1 MNKIN
6 KIFIESLLN
15 ENNGYIYNPIIMF
28 GLSFDSGTL
37 YHYKK
42 EIVSILESELYNE
55 TKVSEAD
62 SNKIKILYKA
72 SNMINN
78 DQNLEKAYQMAR
90 MTTYFNDVLKF
101 INKRM
106 RYMDDFETIRIF
118 NSDRTE
124 YMVHAEKITKKN
136 GYEEIAFDLVEN
148 KKTVTCRIC
157 YPNEQKCK
165 YGLEIV
171 EDNNDRG
178 SFYID
183 ETCDSID
190 IFSSREDEYDPIMNK
205 EAIFHISE
213 DGIFVGANLK
223 KHSSLDSCYPSLG
236 DIERS
241 LKYGYGGKNNLS
253 LVVREHYFDE
263 EYIQMQEEMKRMM
276 KDNPPDDES
285 LTKEELQE
293 LEEVDSPLYD
303 DGLIVEPTGKLK
315 ITSDVIIINQNEM
328 DSEVNDYENDEVI
341 KEILFHSRTKD
352 LINHVIDELD
362 NNFLN
367 ARAFI
372 FKHIPLI
379 KDILDTNM
387 EIDNEADELLDQ
399 IYNPA
404 CDFGEKSYFIGDTND
419 KRYN

>member
-101 INKRM
+101 INKSM

>member
-1 MNKIN
+1 MIN
-6 KIFIESLLN
+6 EIFKKAILS
-15 ENNGYIYNPIIMF
+15 ENNGYLYEPFIID
-28 GLSFDSGTL
+28 GIAFDSSIIH
-37 YHYKK
+37 HYKK
-42 EIVSILESELYNE
+42 EIMVTFLQASLNQDNISNRDYKIASMLYNA
-55 TKVSEAD
+55 TKELKENID
-62 SNKIKILYKA
+62 Y
-72 SNMINN
+72 
-78 DQNLEKAYQMAR
+78 EKAYQMAR
-90 MTTYFNDVLKF
+90 MTAYFNDVLKF
-101 INKRM
+101 VNKRM

-124 YMVHAEKITKKN
+124 FIVHAEKITEEN

-157 YPNEQKCK
+157 YPNEEKCK

-205 EAIFHISE
+205 EAIFYISE
-213 DGIFVGANLK
+213 AGIFVGANLK

-241 LKYGYGGKNNLS
+241 LKYGYRQKDNLS

-263 EYIQMQEEMKRMM
+263 EYIQMQEEMIRMM
-276 KDNPPDDES
+276 EDNPLDDDP
-285 LTKEELQE
+285 LTEEELQE

-303 DGLIVEPTGKLK
+303 DELIVEPKGKLK

-328 DSEVNDYENDEVI
+328 DIEVNDYEKDEVI
-341 KEILFHSRTKD
+341 KEILFHTRTKD

-372 FKHIPLI
+372 FKHISLI
-379 KDILDTNM
+379 QDILDTSI
-387 EIDNEADELLDQ
+387 EIDSGVEDLLDQ